1 MLLGVG
7 LKRTPKKHHVLK
19 GDCFTCYKFAKHS
32 RLGANTVKRA
42 TKDVI
47 SALKNGYG

>member
-1 MLLGVG
+1 MKVLQYKVINSVLA
-7 LKRTPKKHHVLK
+7 LKRLK
-19 GDCFTCYKFAKHS
+19 RFFIKS
-32 RLGANTVKRA
+32 EMGANTVKRA

>member
-1 MLLGVG
+1 MGY
-7 LKRTPKKHHVLK
+7 
-19 GDCFTCYKFAKHS
+19 FTTWVKAQTKIERCIGIYLMFAPM
-32 RLGANTVKRA
+32 GANTVKRA